1 MRVKMLIG
9 LLLLCVSFASAQGTD
24 EQLAAQ
30 YYGNNEFDK
39 AADAYEKLLSKN
51 PTSGYYYEN
60 LLNCY
65 FGLNKFEDAEKLTKK
80 QQRRFSSNYYFKVDL
95 GYVYQKQNLAE
106 AAQKTWDKLLTEI
119 TGYETQAHELAS
131 AFQKRNETD
140 YAIKTY
146 EIARKKSNSPL
157 LFCFE
162 LARLYADKHETQKM
176 VTEYLNVLETNPM
189 MQEDIEGYLQLY
201 LAKSEDYEITKTALL
216 KKYKE
221 QPNSETFGELLIW
234 LYVQRKDF
242 NSAFMQARAM
252 EKRNKEEGQRI
263 LQLAN
268 LALQNEYYNEAT
280 SMFNYIITLGK
291 DKPNY
296 MNARVGTLNARNK
309 KVINTTQYTVT
320 DLQLLES
327 DYNAFLTEFGKYYF
341 TATVLRDLAR
351 LEAYYLNNYSQAI
364 SFFQELIDMQRLDNQ
379 FKANCKLELGDIYVL
394 KGEEW
399 DAMLL
404 YGQVDKDFKEDP
416 LGQEAK
422 FRNAR
427 LSYYMGE
434 FEWARAQ
441 LDVLKTATTQLIA
454 NNAME
459 LSLLIQ
465 DNTLDSVEEPLLLFA
480 KADLYY
486 YQNKSGDAILLLDSI
501 EREYPRHSLADDILM
516 KRAEISA
523 KKGDYPQSIVFLNQL
538 LKEHGTDIL
547 GDNAL
552 FMLADITEHKLNDKT
567 AAQKLYEDFLT
578 TYPGSFYTT
587 EVRKRF
593 RALRGDVLN

>member
-9 LLLLCVSFASAQGTD
+9 LFLFSISFAFAQGTD

-30 YYGNNEFDK
+30 YYSNNEFDK
-39 AADAYEKLLSKN
+39 AADAYEKLLSKTPN
-51 PTSGYYYEN
+51 SGYYYEN

-65 FGLNKFEDAEKLTKK
+65 FGLKRFEDAEKLTKK
-80 QQRRFSSNYYFKVDL
+80 QQRRFSSNYYFKVDQ
-95 GYVYQKQNLAE
+95 GFVYQKQNLTE

-131 AFQKRNETD
+131 AFQKRGETD

-201 LAKSEDYEITKTALL
+201 LGKPEDFEITKTALL
-216 KKYKE
+216 KKSKE
-221 QPNSETFGELLIW
+221 NPNNESFGELLIW

-252 EKRNKEEGQRI
+252 EKRNKEEGQRV

-268 LALQNEYYNEAT
+268 LALQNEYYNDAAN
-280 SMFNYIITLGK
+280 MYNYIITLGK

-309 KVINTTQYTVT
+309 KVINTTQYTT
-320 DLQLLES
+320 ADLQLLEA
-327 DYNAFLTEFGKYYF
+327 DYNAFLAEFGKYYF

-351 LEAYYLNNYSQAI
+351 LEAYYLNNHTQAI
-364 SFFQELIDMQRLDNQ
+364 ALFQELIDMQRLDNQ
-379 FKANCKLELGDIYVL
+379 FKANCKLELGDIYIL

-422 FRNAR
+422 FRNAK

-465 DNTLDSVEEPLLLFA
+465 DNTLDSIEDPLLLFA

-486 YQNKSGDAILLLDSI
+486 YQNKTQEAIILLDSL

-523 KKGDYPQSIVFLNQL
+523 KKGDYQQSVVYLNQL
-538 LKEHGTDIL
+538 LKEHGSDIL

-578 TYPGSFYTT
+578 TYPGSFFTA

-593 RALRGDVLN
+593 RALRGDVIN